1 MANPSNPNGANQYT
15 MDVRQKLCWDLY
27 VNPKSETF
35 GNAYQSAQK
44 AGYEESYAAII
55 TTTNWFLEKL
65 RRLNMLS
72 KAEKALDETLEYN
85 PINEEGK
92 IDAGIARIRLD
103 AAKHITNTLGK
114 DEGYSSRT
122 EVTGKNGEPI
132 STATEEITN
141 LAKTLNELATGKK
154 EPTTLQ

>member
-1 MANPSNPNGANQYT
+1 MANQSNPNGANQYT

-72 KAEKALDETLEYN
+72 KAEKALDETLSYN
-85 PINEEGK
+85 PVNKEGK
-92 IDAGIARIRLD
+92 IDPAIGRLRLD
-103 AAKHITNTLGK
+103 AAKHITSTLGK
-114 DEGYSSRT
+114 DEGYSTRQ
-122 EVTGKNGEPI
+122 EVTGKDGGAIETTFNPK
-132 STATEEITN
+132 AQEIANEFEQKLKEN
-141 LAKTLNELATGKK
+141 L
-154 EPTTLQ
+154 

>member
-1 MANPSNPNGANQYT
+1 MANQSNPNGANQYT

-72 KAEKALDETLEYN
+72 KAEKALDETLSYN
-85 PINEEGK
+85 PVNKEGK
-92 IDAGIARIRLD
+92 IDPAIGILRLD
-103 AAKHITNTLGK
+103 AAKHITSTLGK
-114 DEGYSSRT
+114 DEGYSTRQ
-122 EVTGKNGEPI
+122 EVTGKDGGAIETTFNPK
-132 STATEEITN
+132 AQEIANEFEQKLKEN
-141 LAKTLNELATGKK
+141 L
-154 EPTTLQ
+154 

>member
-1 MANPSNPNGANQYT
+1 MTPNPNGANQYNL
-15 MDVRQKLCWDLY
+15 DPRQKLCWDLY

-35 GNAYQSAQK
+35 GNATQSAVK
-44 AGYEESYAAII
+44 AGYEYDYADQI
-55 TTTNWFLEKL
+55 TTSEWFKGRL
-65 RRLNMLS
+65 RRLNMLG

-92 IDAGIARIRLD
+92 IDPAIARVRLD

-132 STATEEITN
+132 STATDEIKA
-141 LAKTLNELATGKK
+141 LAHKLNELSK
-154 EPTTLQ
+154 